1 MVVSNDVP
9 PATPSEAEI
18 LAVLQHSHD
27 RLVEYAAPLT
37 PEQLTGP
44 SYPSEWTIAQ
54 VLSHLGSGAEI
65 FTLFLAAGAEG
76 QEPPA
81 FDRFQAIW
89 DVWNARSPQNQAA
102 AALEADAA
110 FLSAVEALT
119 PEQRGAWHLPIFGAE
134 QDLAGVLR
142 MRLGEHAVHTW
153 DVVVALDPSATLPDD
168 AAALLIDGLDA
179 LVARSG
185 KGAEEGLRVSIT
197 TTEPVRAFSLV
208 VDPEGAA
215 LAPGD
220 GDGDGPS
227 LSLPAEAFIRLVYG
241 RLDPDHTPPLQT
253 DGVDIDLL
261 RRTFPGF

>member
-1 MVVSNDVP
+1 MVVSHDVP
-9 PATPSEAEI
+9 PATPDDAAI
-18 LAVLQHSHD
+18 LTVLRHSHD
-27 RLVEYAAPLT
+27 RLVASAAPLT

-44 SYPSEWTIAQ
+44 SYDSEWSIAQ

-65 FTLFLAAGAEG
+65 FTLFLEAGAAG

-89 DVWNARSPQNQAA
+89 DVWNARSPQDQATE
-102 AALEADAA
+102 ALKADGS
-110 FLSAVEALT
+110 FLAAVEALT
-119 PEQRGAWHLPIFGAE
+119 PEQRSAWHLPIFGAE

-142 MRLGEHAVHTW
+142 MRLGEHTLHTW
-153 DVVVALDPSATLPDD
+153 DVAVAIDPSATLPDD
-168 AAALLIDGLDA
+168 GVAVLVDGLDA

-185 KGAEEGLRVSIT
+185 KGNEDGFQVSIAT
-197 TTEPVRAFSLV
+197 TDPVRSFSLI
-208 VDPEGAA
+208 VDADGAT

-220 GDGDGPS
+220 SSDGPS

-241 RLDPDHTPPLQT
+241 RLDPDHTPALQT
-253 DGVDIDLL
+253 DSVDLDLL